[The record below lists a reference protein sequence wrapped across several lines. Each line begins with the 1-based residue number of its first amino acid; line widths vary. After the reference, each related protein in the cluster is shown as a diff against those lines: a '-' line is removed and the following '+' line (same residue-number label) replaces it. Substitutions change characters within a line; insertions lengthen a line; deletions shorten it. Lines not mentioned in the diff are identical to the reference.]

1 MRARW
6 RSLTVATLLLAVS
19 PPAVAETTTLRIS
32 RPLDLSVLP
41 LLVME
46 HEHLIERVAEAMNLG
61 TVTVTW
67 NTATKPDA
75 PAELTGG
82 QADLA
87 TVDLAAFLLA
97 ADASAGTASEIR
109 GVGAVAQRPYVLV
122 TRNDAVRT
130 IRDFNNTDRIAV
142 PDVKASGPAVMLEM
156 AAAQEWGAEHYN
168 KLDSLLVARPDEPA
182 AMALL
187 SGKGDIDAHFSR
199 TPYADGELADPK
211 VHRVMDS
218 FDVAGPHSSGV
229 LATTSQFRAANPT
242 MSAAILSALEQ
253 ADDFIKKN
261 PGAAAEIFSGMAKDQ
276 DIPLEDLTDMIGDPD
291 LVYTAA
297 PAGEMRVAEF
307 MHHIGR
313 LKHQPASWRE
323 WFLPEA
329 KDLSGN

>member
-1 MRARW
+1 MHARW
-6 RSLTVATLLLAVS
+6 RSLTAAVLLTLSA
-19 PPAVAETTTLRIS
+19 PALAETTKLRIT
-32 RPLDLSVLP
+32 RPLDLSMLP

-61 TVTVTW
+61 TVTVAW
-67 NTATKPDA
+67 NTAAKPDA
-75 PAELTGG
+75 PAELISG
-82 QADLA
+82 QADFV
-87 TVDLAAFLLA
+87 TVDLASFLLA
-97 ADASAGTASEIR
+97 ADASAGTATEIR
-109 GVGAVAQRPYVLV
+109 GIGAVAQRPYVLV

-182 AMALL
+182 ALALL

-218 FDVAGPHSSGV
+218 FDIAGPHSSGV

-261 PGAAAEIFSGMAKDQ
+261 
-276 DIPLEDLTDMIGDPD
+276 LEDLTDMIGDPD

-307 MHHIGR
+307 MHRIGR

-329 KDLSGN
+329 KDLPGN